1 MEKNEAIIF
10 AFDEFLICFIVKEV
24 LIPETG
30 LI

>member
-1 MEKNEAIIF
+1 MGKNEAIIF
-10 AFDEFLICFIVKEV
+10 GFGEFLINFILKEV